1 MWIARIISLF
11 VTYVLLGGMV
21 AGAGLFWI
29 IETYGNELPSREA
42 VVNHQPA
49 TITRLHAAD
58 GTLIA
63 EYASKHRLFIPIEA
77 IPKRVQ
83 QAFISAEDKSFFE
96 HPGINLM
103 AVAKSIP
110 NNLHRTLQGRRLV
123 GSSTITQQVAKN
135 FVVGD
140 ARAISRKL
148 RELFTALEIE
158 KEISKNDILEIYLNE
173 IYFGQRAYGIAAA
186 ALLIFNKSV
195 EELELH
201 EAAYLAAVI
210 KGPENYHPIEDAERA
225 IERRNWV
232 IGQMLENGFVSKAE
246 AEAAQAMPIGAKLGA
261 YRKVIVDSAPY
272 FAEEVRKELVRDYG
286 ISEVNE
292 GGLSVR
298 TTVDLEMQAIADDVL
313 RSGLLDYDKRHGY
326 RGPLAQLDMSVNG
339 WQQRIPQALSEIE
352 RPKGCDGWHMAAVLD
367 VGARSAIVELED
379 GSQARI
385 RLEDSLW
392 AAEPRDKGAV
402 GDEPD
407 AMDQIVQPGDVVMV
421 ELAESLAG
429 DRRLALLQQ
438 KPEVNGALVAMSP
451 HTGRVVAMSGGWSF
465 ADSEWNRAVQARR
478 QPGSTIKP
486 FVFLAA
492 LDQGFSPRS
501 QILDSPVVYE
511 QPDGTI
517 WRPGNYD
524 GRFLGQQP
532 MRVGL
537 EKSRNLM
544 TVRLASA
551 VGMDTVT
558 TYAKRFGIGD
568 GFKPYLSS
576 ALGATEA
583 TLIDMTTA
591 YAMLANG
598 GRQIVPTF
606 VDRIQDRKG
615 KTLFRHDQRP
625 CSSCSGG
632 QWQDQAM
639 PVLLDDR
646 VQMADP
652 VSIFQIQSMLRGV
665 VERGTARNTV
675 GKVVDRPVAGKTG
688 TTNKYQDAWFVGFT
702 PDLVVGTYIGFDTPR
717 TLGRGEGGG
726 SAAAPMFAE
735 FVNRALDGTPPQDFR
750 IPRGIVLTGVDPST
764 GMIAEGTDGI
774 LGDVLME
781 ATRSDREFEQTYT
794 DESGYITTERDGST
808 AGAKIF

>member
-1 MWIARIISLF
+1 MWITRVVSLF
-11 VTYVLLGGMV
+11 LTYILLGCV
-21 AGAGLFWI
+21 IAGAGVYWLV
-29 IETYGNELPSREA
+29 ETFGKDLPSRDS
-42 VVNHQPA
+42 VINHQPA

-58 GTLIA
+58 GTLIS
-63 EYASKHRLFIPIEA
+63 EYATKHRLFIPIEA
-77 IPKRVQ
+77 IPKQVQ
-83 QAFISAEDKSFFE
+83 QAFISAEDKAFFE
-96 HPGINLM
+96 HPGINVL
-103 AVAKSIP
+103 ALFKSVPI
-110 NNLHRTLQGRRLV
+110 NLSRVLSGRRLI

-140 ARAISRKL
+140 ARALSRKF

-158 KEISKNDILEIYLNE
+158 KEISKDDILEIYLNE
-173 IYFGQRAYGIAAA
+173 IYFGSRAYGIAAA

-195 EELELH
+195 EELELQ

-210 KGPENYHPIEDAERA
+210 KGPENYHPIEDRERA
-225 IERRNWV
+225 LERRNWV
-232 IGQMLENGFVSKAE
+232 IDQMAENGYVSPEE
-246 AEAAQAMPIGAKLGA
+246 AEIAKAKPIGAKLGA
-261 YRKVIVDSAPY
+261 YRRVIADGAPY
-272 FAEEVRKELVRDYG
+272 FAEEVRKQLVRDYG

-298 TTVDLEMQAIADDVL
+298 TTVDLELQAIADDVL
-313 RSGLLDYDKRHGY
+313 RKGLLSYDKRHGY
-326 RGPLAQLDMSVNG
+326 RGAMAQLDMSFPN
-339 WQQRIPQALSEIE
+339 WQDNIPALLESVE
-352 RPKGCDGWHMAAVLD
+352 RPKGGSGWNMAAVLD

-379 GSQARI
+379 GSQARV

-392 AAEPRDKGAV
+392 AAKPEEKGKVGPEP
-402 GDEPD
+402 E
-407 AMDQIVQPGDVVMV
+407 AMTEVLQPGDVIMV
-421 ELAESLAG
+421 ELADELAG
-429 DRRLALLQQ
+429 DRRLAFLQQ
-438 KPEVNGALVAMSP
+438 KPEVNGGLIAMSP
-451 HTGRVVAMSGGWSF
+451 HTGRVLAMSGGWSF
-465 ADSEWNRAVQARR
+465 EDSEWNRAVQAKR

-576 ALGATEA
+576 SLGATEA
-583 TLIDMTTA
+583 TLLDMTTA

-625 CSSCSGG
+625 CSNCSAD
-632 QWQDQAM
+632 QWNNQTM

-665 VERGTARNTV
+665 VERGTGRNTV

-688 TTNKYQDAWFVGFT
+688 TTNQYQDAWFVGFT
-702 PDLVVGTYIGFDTPR
+702 PDLVVGTYIGFDIPR

-735 FVNRALDGTPPQDFR
+735 FINRALADTPPQDFR
-750 IPRGIVLTGVDPST
+750 IPRGIVLTGVDPAT
-764 GMIAEGTDGI
+764 GMIAEGTDGV

>member
-11 VTYVLLGGMV
+11 VTYVLLGGVV

-29 IETYGNELPSREA
+29 IETFGKDLPSREA

-96 HPGINLM
+96 HSGINLV
-103 AVAKSIP
+103 ALAKSIP
-110 NNLHRTLQGRRLV
+110 NNLHRALQGRRLV

-140 ARAISRKL
+140 ERAVSRKL
-148 RELFTALEIE
+148 RELFSALEIE
-158 KEISKNDILEIYLNE
+158 KEISKEDILEIYLNE
-173 IYFGQRAYGIAAA
+173 IYFGERAYGIAAA

-210 KGPENYHPIEDAERA
+210 KGPSNYHPINDAERS
-225 IERRNWV
+225 IERRNYV
-232 IGQMLENGFVSKAE
+232 IGEMLDNGFVTEEE
-246 AEAAQAMPIGAKLGA
+246 ARAAQAMPVGAKLGA
-261 YRKVIVDSAPY
+261 YRNIIADSAPY

-298 TTVDLEMQAIADDVL
+298 TSVDLGLQAIADDVL
-313 RSGLLDYDKRHGY
+313 RKGLLGYDKRHGY
-326 RGPLAQLDMSVNG
+326 RGAISKLDLSIAG
-339 WQQRIPQALSEIE
+339 WQERIPEALAGVEA
-352 RPKGCDGWHMAAVLD
+352 PKGCEGWHKAAVLD

-392 AAEPRDKGAV
+392 AARPGEDGKV
-402 GDEPD
+402 GDEPESV
-407 AMDQIVQPGDVVMV
+407 DQFLQPGDVIMV
-421 ELAESLAG
+421 ELADSLAG
-429 DRRLALLQQ
+429 DRRLAYLQQ
-438 KPEVNGALVAMSP
+438 KPEVNGALIAMSP
-451 HTGRVVAMSGGWSF
+451 HTGRVLAMSGGWSF

-524 GRFLGQQP
+524 GKFLGQQP

-576 ALGATEA
+576 SLGATEA

-625 CSSCSGG
+625 CSDCAGDAWLE
-632 QWQDQAM
+632 QPM

-665 VERGTARNTV
+665 VERGTGRSSV

-688 TTNKYQDAWFVGFT
+688 TTNNYQDAWFVGFT
-702 PDLVVGTYIGFDTPR
+702 PDMVVGTYIGFDIPR

-726 SAAAPMFAE
+726 SAAGPMFAD
-735 FVNRALDGTPPQDFR
+735 FINRALEGTPPQDFR
-750 IPRGIVLTGVDPST
+750 IPRGIVLTGVDPTT
-764 GMIAEGTDGI
+764 GMIAEGTDGV

-781 ATRSDREFEQTYT
+781 ATRSDREIEQTYT
-794 DESGYITTERDGST
+794 DESGYITSERDGST